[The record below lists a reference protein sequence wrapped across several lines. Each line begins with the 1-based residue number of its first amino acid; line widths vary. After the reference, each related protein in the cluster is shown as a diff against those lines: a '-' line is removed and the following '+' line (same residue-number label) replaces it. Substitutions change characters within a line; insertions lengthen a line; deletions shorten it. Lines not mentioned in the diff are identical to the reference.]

1 MKRKGASGS
10 PWRTPVSIL
19 KTSVFPSGVMTRAEV
34 FSYITLIAAT
44 ISGGIPYEE
53 RIFNIFFLPIESNAF
68 LKSMKVITAS
78 FLWFCSSS
86 IILLR
91 ARRCEVVDP
100 PGRKPFQKFTRRK
113 SNGVRIDHEKKS
125 DGVRVH
131 HKKERWGES

>member
-53 RIFNIFFLPIESNAF
+53 RIFNIFSFSIDRIKCLLKVDEDDNCFFL
-68 LKSMKVITAS
+68 
-78 FLWFCSSS
+78 
-86 IILLR
+86 
-91 ARRCEVVDP
+91 VVL
-100 PGRKPFQKFTRRK
+100 
-113 SNGVRIDHEKKS
+113 
-125 DGVRVH
+125 
-131 HKKERWGES
+131 